1 MHKKREES
9 DKEREDEGRAE
20 EESSC
25 KTVGFYKLNLK
36 RINAE
41 SYRQINVNVLGLPR
55 GQQNKKEKEGEREY
69 QRENK

>member
-9 DKEREDEGRAE
+9 EERKEDEGRAE

-25 KTVGFYKLNLK
+25 KTVGFNKLNLK

-41 SYRQINVNVLGLPR
+41 LQT
-55 GQQNKKEKEGEREY
+55 NKRECF
-69 QRENK
+69 RPPLRTTE